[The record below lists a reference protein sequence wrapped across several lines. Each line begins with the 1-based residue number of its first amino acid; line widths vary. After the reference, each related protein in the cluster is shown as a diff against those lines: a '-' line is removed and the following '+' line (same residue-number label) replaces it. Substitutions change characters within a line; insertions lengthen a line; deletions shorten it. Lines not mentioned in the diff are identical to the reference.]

1 MSQKVTSVEQLSPA
15 SAMSSMK
22 HHGLLIYVSTAG
34 IWREYSLQNIIII

>member
-1 MSQKVTSVEQLSPA
+1 MSQKVTSVEQMSPA

-34 IWREYSLQNIIII
+34 ICRECSLQNIIII